1 MSPSGVRQEL
11 GRRLSGGRAGN
22 SLRADASRLCLIDI
36 LHLNACRAGWTD
48 ANSKPVEANSCPLPG
63 SGGRFAHV
71 MAEENLLY
79 PRTELLHSEACGTGV
94 TNRSAGRG
102 RRNDAE
108 CRQ

>member
-1 MSPSGVRQEL
+1 MSPSGVRQERD
-11 GRRLSGGRAGN
+11 GRLSAGGAGN
-22 SLRADASRLCLIDI
+22 SLRADSSRLCLIDI

-48 ANSKPVEANSCPLPG
+48 ANSKPVRAHSCPSPG
-63 SGGRFAHV
+63 RGGRFAHV
-71 MAEENLLY
+71 MAERNLLY
-79 PRTELLHSEACGTGV
+79 PRTELLHCEACGTGV